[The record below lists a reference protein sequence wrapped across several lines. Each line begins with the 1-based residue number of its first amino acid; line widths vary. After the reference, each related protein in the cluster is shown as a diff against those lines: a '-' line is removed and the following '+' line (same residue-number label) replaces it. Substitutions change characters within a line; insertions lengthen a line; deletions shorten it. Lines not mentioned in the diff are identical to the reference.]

1 MNIKRKM
8 LAPLL
13 ALLAALS
20 IAGCHATAPEHEG
33 RPFVI
38 YDTMDYVGK
47 PKDLSAD
54 KISPAMLIY
63 ERQITRPSTDSE
75 RKAGEFDPALVQQFA
90 EQSRQSGINVIALDI
105 ESWFGAID
113 GQILSGG
120 AIAQD
125 FSTMFKSFKRI
136 NPEAKIGN
144 YDVPV
149 ANLNLIRFLRQDQ
162 PEEAIIAK
170 WQQTNV
176 RRIPAGAVSDE
187 DRKSVV

>member
-1 MNIKRKM
+1 
-8 LAPLL
+8 
-13 ALLAALS
+13 
-20 IAGCHATAPEHEG
+20 
-33 RPFVI
+33 VI

-149 ANLNLIRFLRQDQ
+149 ANLNLIRFLRSGCGIRIVARPSSLDR
-162 PEEAIIAK
+162 PVMPSASRSG
-170 WQQTNV
+170 WRV
-176 RRIPAGAVSDE
+176 GLGDRDRRRST
-187 DRKSVV
+187 